1 MRCAAWLKTVLTTWL
16 LAPSIGGRRDLR
28 LDAALAFGGEL
39 PRKLQFA
46 MQRRAR
52 FGQLF
57 DVALNALEAF
67 SLGDV
72 AFDGHG
78 AKYPLRPM
86 ALSLATK
93 AELGRRPNQHWRVRP
108 RAARRGP
115 G

>member
-1 MRCAAWLKTVLTTWL
+1 MRRAAWLKTVLTTWF

-39 PRKLQFA
+39 SRKLQFA
-46 MQRRAR
+46 LQRRAR

-67 SLGDV
+67 LFGDV

-78 AKYPLRPM
+78 AQYPLRPM

-93 AELGRRPNQHWRVRP
+93 AELGRPPNQHWRVRP